1 MVINKKEDGNNI
13 DTLTDT
19 QILVV
24 KELYFQSTEKIVIQH
39 ILHMLDTPD
48 KVEQMK

>member
-1 MVINKKEDGNNI
+1 MGII
-13 DTLTDT
+13 LITLTDT

-24 KELYFQSTEKIVIQH
+24 KELYFQSTEEIVIQH
-39 ILHMLDTPD
+39 ILHMLDTPN